1 MKNSIIKIS
10 GIAILL
16 LSTSC
21 SKESCSYVTECVE
34 SEPEGYMVVTQSSN
48 VYSNVGTIFKT
59 TYNSNAPVG
68 DDWNDLTLGTNK
80 VQSIQ
85 PAMWTYSNIGP
96 VFGIA
101 LNQSN
106 GVYLSATNV
115 HEHLWPY
122 IPLSTYGSA
131 GSAGIYFT
139 DISTTTSVNTTT
151 PLVKTG
157 PTSTPNTVGTAFIPN
172 SGIGT
177 GNSIGNIAYDKTNN
191 QLFATNLEDGRIYR
205 IDPSSGVIK
214 SIFDPFV
221 IDNAIDGLAPQ
232 GEQLWGIGVLDEG
245 GKTYVYFARTVTFT
259 SGSNGSSNP
268 GTKEIWS
275 IALDSN
281 GEFLAT
287 EVGSSKLFNDTA
299 SSSNLEIPNVPGSQA
314 IVSDIAFSCNGRMLL
329 AEKGDPHISLILE
342 YVKAGATWI
351 SGNNFYVG
359 NYASGNNSAG
369 GVDYG
374 SRENLGNFTSDDIVW
389 ATGNVLN
396 RNPNWMYG
404 VQGMSAS
411 GNSPLLTP
419 NSTTDLFIDYNSV
432 YGGGSDKGGHGD
444 VEIFDSNCPCSKR

>member
-10 GIAILL
+10 SIAMLL

-34 SEPEGYMVVTQSSN
+34 SEPEGYMVTTQSSN
-48 VYSNVGTIFKT
+48 TYTSVGKIYKT

-68 DDWNDLTLGTNK
+68 SDWNDSSLGANQI
-80 VQSIQ
+80 QSVQ
-85 PAMWTYSNIGP
+85 PAMWTYNDIGL

-101 LNQSN
+101 LNDSK
-106 GVYLSATNV
+106 GVYLSATNIY
-115 HEHLWPY
+115 EHLWPY
-122 IPLSTYGSA
+122 VALSTYGPG
-131 GSAGIYFT
+131 GSAGIYYT
-139 DISTTTSVNTTT
+139 DISTAISTNTTI

-172 SGIGT
+172 SGIGS

-205 IDPSSGVIK
+205 IDANSGIVK
-214 SIFDPFV
+214 SIFDPFL
-221 IDNAIDGLAPQ
+221 IDNGIDGLAPQ
-232 GEQLWGIGVLDEG
+232 GEQLWGIGVLNEN
-245 GKTYVYFARTVTFT
+245 GKTFVYFARTTTFSST
-259 SGSNGSSNP
+259 VNLSSNP

-275 IALDSN
+275 IELDSN

-299 SSSNLEIPNVPGSQA
+299 SSSNLEIPNVPGTQA

-342 YVKAGATWI
+342 YVKSGATWI
-351 SGNNFYVG
+351 GGNNFYVG
-359 NYASGNNSAG
+359 NHAAGNNSAG

-389 ATGNVLN
+389 ATGNAMN
-396 RNPNWMYG
+396 KNPNWMYG

-411 GNSPLLTP
+411 GNSPLLAP
-419 NSTTDLFIDYNSV
+419 NSTTDLFIDYNSI
-432 YGGGSDKGGHGD
+432 YGGSDKGGHGD
-444 VEIFDSNCPCSKR
+444 VEIFDSSCPCNKK